1 MSLGGLG
8 MSVSFA
14 HVIKW
19 GLLALVLGGTGPV
32 HAQLPAPAC
41 DCDFSG
47 LPGVIWWGPQG
58 EMTVAELAAYAA
70 PVIWFSPDEPSLGDT
85 HGPGIVTP
93 QPFPF
98 EEAGN
103 PVVYYQLKE
112 VVSDARQDLPFYT
125 EVGTNR
131 ADAVIN
137 TESGALLLLEYYAYY
152 ADEAGFSAHHHDV
165 EGAEFRIGVATSG
178 GDYLTQLGYPPCPE
192 GHAVMFVTRV
202 TGKAHGIEW
211 YWNILD
217 VGPDTRF
224 PMTLLVEEG
233 KHATAPDRNG
243 DGYFTPSFDVNVR
256 INDAWGV
263 RDVIRSGGLFTPS
276 YQAWM
281 TKVRHP
287 EDRVLPPLP
296 GDSPF
301 LADLTPHQAE
311 YTGGNAVYELRHLPS
326 AASAA
331 AWDSEQAGESHLEK
345 FLVGKELPDGPELDD
360 ISTMDEAWSWV
371 NAGAL
376 KRSLSISAYADGRW
390 GFSWTFPLFIGRNFN
405 LPMTG
410 GYVLHRMYLKGPN
423 LRDFGWTL
431 LYANSASRWMDPY
444 IASGV
449 EWNDFDTGAGVTERR
464 ADFVF
469 EVGLKFRTQVG
480 QSPLRFLTFL
490 TEFWGMRVGIKNYGF
505 FDVDRF
511 KYVVEIGAGSF

>member
-1 MSLGGLG
+1 MTVRFAHMIILG
-8 MSVSFA
+8 SFA
-14 HVIKW
+14 
-19 GLLALVLGGTGPV
+19 LVFCGTGPV
-32 HAQLPAPAC
+32 HAQQPAPAC
-41 DCDFSG
+41 DCDYSS

-70 PVIWFSPDEPSLGDT
+70 PVFWFSPDEPSLGDAR
-85 HGPGIVTP
+85 GPGIVTP
-93 QPFPF
+93 KPFPF

-112 VVSDARQDLPFYT
+112 VVSDARHDLPFYT

-131 ADAVIN
+131 GDAVIN
-137 TESGALLLLEYYAYY
+137 TEAGALLLLEYYAYY
-152 ADEAGFSAHHHDV
+152 ADEAGFSAHRHDV
-165 EGAEFRIGVATSG
+165 EGVEFRIGVAISG

-217 VGPDTRF
+217 VGKDTRF

-233 KHATAPDRNG
+233 KHAIAPDRNG

-263 RDVIRSGGLFTPS
+263 RDVIRSGGLFTAS

-296 GDSPF
+296 GDSPL
-301 LADLTPHQAE
+301 LADLTPHQTE
-311 YTGGNAVYELRHLPS
+311 YTGGNAVYELRPLPS

-331 AWDSEQAGESHLEK
+331 VWDSEQAGESHLEK

-360 ISTMDEAWSWV
+360 ISTMDEAWGWV

-390 GFSWTFPLFIGRNFN
+390 GFSWTFPLFIGRNLN

-410 GYVLHRMYLKGPN
+410 GYVLHRMYLKGHD

-431 LYANSASRWMDPY
+431 LYANSASRWLDPY
-444 IASGV
+444 FATGV
-449 EWNDFDTGAGVTERR
+449 EWHDVDSSAGATERR
-464 ADFVF
+464 SDFLF
-469 EVGLKFRTQVG
+469 ETGFKFRTQVG
-480 QSPLRFLTFL
+480 QSPLKFLTFI
-490 TEFWGMRVGIKNYGF
+490 TDFWGVRVGIKNYGF
-505 FDVDRF
+505 FDIDRLL
-511 KYVVEIGAGSF
+511 YVVEIGAGSF